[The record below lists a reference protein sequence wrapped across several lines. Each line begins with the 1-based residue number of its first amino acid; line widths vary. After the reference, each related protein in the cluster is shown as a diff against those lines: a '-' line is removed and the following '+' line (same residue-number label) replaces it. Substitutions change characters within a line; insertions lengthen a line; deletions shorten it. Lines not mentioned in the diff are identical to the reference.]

1 MDKPTLH
8 WTKPPS
14 PTSPGMAPTPAPTGR
29 LLARVVRAACAAAL
43 VVGVGGGVSG
53 CGHDAEPM
61 ESPDT
66 GSAASVPSGEDGGK
80 GAREGAH
87 GAAGPGQA
95 APAAPSR
102 AKLAAALTSF
112 VERWAA
118 REASFVDEYRK
129 GFQRLL
135 KTPRWFKR
143 LTSQAYEARDYALLF
158 SDGVAL
164 NDAGQAMLQAVRG
177 VADHGLD
184 PKAYG
189 LDELEGLVA
198 AVERDRAA
206 YDAVLGGASD
216 PQEKALWTVL
226 DKVRRTGT
234 VGAGQLDEL
243 LAQAK
248 LDDTAIPAIAG
259 LRTRMEAMFAAKD
272 QLNRSFMALDLA
284 LLGDFF
290 RYAFDMRYA
299 RIAHPFQADASYGK
313 GVERAAEALYARYQ
327 RTDFDRFDEALADLV
342 PKIPDYA
349 QLQDGLRRYRKLAA
363 EVEQVKLPK
372 AARRLKRGSRGKL
385 VDALRRRLR
394 QEGYFDGP
402 ERGPYDDALAE
413 AVRSYQDTHQLKQT
427 GEMSR
432 STVRSLNRTFAARA
446 DQIALGLMRF
456 RESDLHQ
463 DPEFRFGTAPV
474 TVRVNIPAFEAVFY
488 RDGKIA
494 RRQRIV
500 VGSNAV
506 SVNERTGKKGY
517 FNRTRLFSQVMK
529 TVVLNPTWRVP
540 ARIKATELDRE
551 VMDEPDYY
559 AQHNY
564 EVRMLDDGTEEV
576 VQLPG
581 PKNALG
587 LVKFLFPNQFSIYMH
602 DTPKKRLFG
611 RPLRAFSHGC
621 MRVNGALDLAKWVL
635 TEVEQMT
642 PAKFKRILDSRET
655 YGVAIKTR
663 IALTID
669 YCTVGIHPS
678 GRVAF
683 YADIY
688 RFDRDFRAGKT
699 PYPALRGRGLEQA
712 VLVP

>member
-1 MDKPTLH
+1 
-8 WTKPPS
+8 
-14 PTSPGMAPTPAPTGR
+14 
-29 LLARVVRAACAAAL
+29 
-43 VVGVGGGVSG
+43 
-53 CGHDAEPM
+53 
-61 ESPDT
+61 
-66 GSAASVPSGEDGGK
+66 
-80 GAREGAH
+80 
-87 GAAGPGQA
+87 
-95 APAAPSR
+95 
-102 AKLAAALTSF
+102 
-112 VERWAA
+112 VERWAE
-118 REASFVDEYRK
+118 REASFVDAYRE
-129 GFQRLL
+129 GFKRLL

-143 LTSQAYEARDYALLF
+143 LTTQAYEARDYALLF

-164 NDAGQAMLQAVRG
+164 NGAGRAMLQAVRG

-184 PKAYG
+184 PKTYG

-198 AVERDRAA
+198 AVERDRGA
-206 YDAVLGGASD
+206 YDKVLGGVTD
-216 PQEKALWTVL
+216 PKEKALWGVL
-226 DKVRRTGT
+226 DAIRRSGT
-234 VGAGQLDEL
+234 VGAADLDDL
-243 LAQAK
+243 LAK
-248 LDDTAIPAIAG
+248 NDLDDRDVPSIG
-259 LRTRMEAMFAAKD
+259 RLRDRMEAMFQAKD

-284 LLGDFF
+284 LLGDYF

-299 RIAHPFQADASYGK
+299 RIAHPFRADESYGK

-327 RTDFDRFDEALADLV
+327 RTDFEHFDEALADLV

-349 QLQDGLRRYRKLAA
+349 QLQEGLRRYRKLAA

-372 AARRLKRGSRGKL
+372 GARRLKRGSKGKL
-385 VDALRRRLR
+385 VNALRRRLR
-394 QEGYFDGP
+394 QENYFDGP
-402 ERGPYDDALAE
+402 ETGPYDDALAE
-413 AVRSYQDTHQLKQT
+413 AVRFYQDTHQLKQT

-432 STVRSLNRTFAARA
+432 STVRSLNRSFAERA

-463 DPEFRFGTAPV
+463 DPDFRFGTAPV

-494 RRQRIV
+494 RRQRVV

-506 SVNERTGKKGY
+506 SVHEQTGKKGY

-529 TVVLNPTWRVP
+529 TIVLNPTWRVP

-551 VMDEPDYY
+551 VMEEPDYY
-559 AQHNY
+559 AKHGY
-564 EVRMLDDGTEEV
+564 EVRILDDGTEEV

-581 PKNALG
+581 PNNALG

-602 DTPKKRLFG
+602 DTPKKRLFA

-621 MRVNGALDLAKWVL
+621 MRVEGALDLAKWIL

-642 PAKFKRILDSRET
+642 PRKFQRIVDSRET

-663 IALTID
+663 IAVTID